1 MTSSELESLSK
12 DELIKLVL
20 ELHAANEEL
29 REENAYLRERLAEL
43 EAKLERPPKT
53 PKNSSVPPS
62 AGHKSNRQRS
72 SKRRKRGAQ
81 KGHQGTSRRRAD
93 PDVSVECRVG
103 TCPDCGADLEDVD
116 QHHIGSNQVVE
127 IPPVEPVVVEVHR
140 YGTTCPDCGA
150 SVEADYPEGMEPE
163 RVFGN
168 RLEALVTYLHEVHH
182 LSYVRVQTVMRVLT
196 GLAISVGALVNIV
209 RRTARRLE
217 PAAEAIRDEI
227 RGSSVVGSD
236 ETGARVDGQNWWQWV
251 FVTDRSTYH
260 IIASSRGSEVIGKM
274 MGGAVPL
281 SWVSDLWSAQLKASA
296 EHYQICHAHQLR
308 DLQYAVDAE
317 RSAWAYRMHQL
328 LLRSQRLS
336 KRREQL
342 SSDIYQRAVAQLE
355 TDCDILLAQEVE
367 TPEAQK
373 LLNRYQKHRQ
383 ALFVFLY
390 HPDVPYDNNAAER
403 ALRNSVIH
411 RKVTGGFRSET
422 GAKAHAVVSSVVDT
436 ARKRGQDILETIQ
449 AHIGS
454 PAPTQPAQS
463 PAI

>member
-1 MTSSELESLSK
+1 
-12 DELIKLVL
+12 
-20 ELHAANEEL
+20 
-29 REENAYLRERLAEL
+29 
-43 EAKLERPPKT
+43 
-53 PKNSSVPPS
+53 
-62 AGHKSNRQRS
+62 
-72 SKRRKRGAQ
+72 
-81 KGHQGTSRRRAD
+81 
-93 PDVSVECRVG
+93 
-103 TCPDCGADLEDVD
+103 
-116 QHHIGSNQVVE
+116 
-127 IPPVEPVVVEVHR
+127 
-140 YGTTCPDCGA
+140 
-150 SVEADYPEGMEPE
+150 
-163 RVFGN
+163 
-168 RLEALVTYLHEVHH
+168 
-182 LSYVRVQTVMRVLT
+182 MRVLA
-196 GLAISVGALVNIV
+196 GLVISVGALVNIV

-260 IIASSRGSEVIGKM
+260 IIASSRGSEVIGRM

-317 RSAWAYRMHQL
+317 RSAWAYCMQQL
-328 LLRSQRLS
+328 LSRSQRLS
-336 KRREQL
+336 KQREQL
-342 SSDIYQRAVAQLE
+342 SSEIYQRAVAQLE
-355 TDCDILLAQEVE
+355 TDCDTLLAQEVE

-390 HPDVPYDNNAAER
+390 HPNVPYDNNAAER

-411 RKVTGGFRSET
+411 RKVTGGFRSDT
-422 GAKAHAVVSSVVDT
+422 GAKAHAVVSSVVDS

-449 AHIGS
+449 SHIGS
-454 PAPTQPAQS
+454 PAPTHPSHS
-463 PAI
+463 PAA